1 MRVLETVAD
10 YTDAIGEAERPLG
23 LVPTMGFLHRGHM
36 ALVERARA
44 DCASVVVSIFVNP
57 SQFGPSEDFDAYPR
71 DLPADLA
78 HLEGADVD
86 FVFVPTVDEIYP
98 QGFSTYVDVGQ
109 LGLRLEGKSR
119 ANHFKGVA
127 TMVCK
132 LLSLVR
138 PDRAYFGQKDGQQYA
153 VVSRLNADLNLG
165 AEIVVVPT
173 VREAD
178 GLAISSRNIY
188 LNAGER
194 RAAPVLY
201 RSLCLARD
209 LNTTDADRIRRSM
222 AALIED
228 EPLAQ
233 VDYVSVADSATLE
246 EVDSIAG
253 PVMVS
258 LAVRIGRARLI
269 DNITL
274 GDRGR

>member
-1 MRVLETVAD
+1 MRMLETVAD
-10 YTDAIGEAERPLG
+10 YTDAIGAAERPLG

-78 HLEGADVD
+78 HLESADVD

-119 ANHFKGVA
+119 PDHFKGVA
-127 TMVCK
+127 TVVCK
-132 LLSLVR
+132 LLSIVR
-138 PDRAYFGQKDGQQYA
+138 PDRAYFGQKDGQQCA

-194 RAAPVLY
+194 QAAPVLD
-201 RSLCLARD
+201 RSLCLASD

-222 AALIED
+222 TALIEE

-233 VDYVSVADSATLE
+233 IDYVSVADAATLE

-274 GDRGR
+274 GDSGR